1 MHATQYT
8 ITLPADYDMAV
19 IRRRVAAKGP
29 LLDDFPGLGLKAYL
43 IRERGRDG
51 SPVNEYAPFYLW
63 NDTAGLGRFFWG
75 GAGFGGIVADFGRPT
90 VHHWIGAAAVAG
102 PAQADGTTA
111 LPRTAVRR
119 TETVPDG
126 ADPAGTMAR
135 AVAGLSALADTPGLH
150 SAAVALDPYHWEV
163 VHFSL
168 WADAAPASVDLP
180 GDRYQVL
187 HLSAPGVSELTGQAE
202 LTSGATR

>member
-1 MHATQYT
+1 MQYT

-19 IRRRVAAKGP
+19 IRRRVAARGS
-29 LLDDFPGLGLKAYL
+29 LLDDFPDLGLKAYL
-43 IRERGRDG
+43 IRERGSGG

-63 NDTAGLGRFFWG
+63 NGTAGLGRFLWG

-90 VHHWIGAAAVAG
+90 VRHWIGAAAVAG
-102 PAQADGTTA
+102 PAQTDTTA
-111 LPRTAVRR
+111 EPPRTAVRR

-126 ADPAGTMAR
+126 ADPVGTMAR

-168 WADAAPASVDLP
+168 WADAAPASVELP